1 MWYAIYTKP
10 RWEKKLLQ
18 GLQDKNIEAFL
29 PLRKTLKQWSDRKKW
44 VEEPLFSCYIFVNV
58 NPQEY
63 YQAINTYGAVRYITF
78 EGKPALVPEQ
88 QINAVKIYLNQ
99 CDAITGTFEELAP
112 GIEVEVIEGP
122 MKGIRGEMHQWKNHR
137 RVAIRIEAVGQEIM
151 LNIPRNN
158 LKVLSSGQQGIFT
171 QETKK

>member
-1 MWYAIYTKP
+1 M
-10 RWEKKLLQ
+10 
-18 GLQDKNIEAFL
+18 QDKNIEAFL

-63 YQAINTYGAVRYITF
+63 YQAINTDGAVRYITF

-112 GIEVEVIEGP
+112 
-122 MKGIRGEMHQWKNHR
+122 
-137 RVAIRIEAVGQEIM
+137 
-151 LNIPRNN
+151 
-158 LKVLSSGQQGIFT
+158 
-171 QETKK
+171 